1 MKRPELVS
9 ATQEQLDELLAL
21 ARKASF
27 PQPQYDLLAGVLGTF
42 IYVMQAL
49 QNAKMS
55 LQRFRRMLFGARTE
69 SQANVFK
76 ESGCD
81 AGQGDDPTGS
91 QTAATPD
98 DSPEPA
104 NPDKK
109 KIKGHGRNGSDAYR
123 SAPVVEIALPDLK
136 AGDTCP
142 ECLSGKVYDSP
153 PRTIVKVIGQAPL
166 AAIVYKLV
174 RARCRLCDAIFTA
187 PMPDGTSPS
196 KYAHS
201 CASMLAL
208 LRYGGGMPL
217 HRLEKLQA
225 SLHIPVPDSTQWD
238 IVEAAAEGPRH
249 AHEEMIRQAAQGEVL
264 HNDDTPARI
273 LALMGER
280 RAKAEAAG
288 KAMPKTK
295 AINTSGIVALLGER
309 KVVLFFTG
317 PAHAGTNLA
326 QVLAHRAEHL
336 RRPIQMCDALSANVK
351 GDFDTFLGLCLAH
364 GRRNFVEVAPNFP
377 EPCRHVIDVLASVY
391 RHDAHTRD
399 TRMSA
404 PQRLLHH
411 RANSRPPMLDLKK
424 WMEKQLHEKQV
435 EPNSGLG
442 QAMRYMLR
450 HWKGLTLFF
459 RKAGAPLDNN
469 IAERA
474 LKKAITHR
482 KNSLF
487 YRTEHGAEIGDIF
500 MSLIYT
506 CESCDANPFEYLQAL
521 QKHAADV
528 EERPQHWLPWNYHA
542 TLAAVA

>member
-1 MKRPELVS
+1 
-9 ATQEQLDELLAL
+9 
-21 ARKASF
+21 
-27 PQPQYDLLAGVLGTF
+27 
-42 IYVMQAL
+42 MQAL

-69 SQANVFK
+69 SLANVFK
-76 ESGCD
+76 ESECD
-81 AGQGDDPTGS
+81 AGRQDDPAGA
-91 QTAATPD
+91 QIVAKPD
-98 DSPEPA
+98 ESPEPV

-109 KIKGHGRNGSDAYR
+109 KIKGHGLNGSDAYR

-136 AGDTCP
+136 AGDSCP
-142 ECLSGKVYDSP
+142 ECLDGKVYDSP

-166 AAIVYKLV
+166 AAIVYKLARV
-174 RARCRLCDAIFTA
+174 RCRLCDAIFTV

-196 KYAHS
+196 KYDHS

-208 LRYGGGMPL
+208 LRYGSGMPM

-326 QVLAHRAEHL
+326 QVLAHRAAHL

-364 GRRNFVEVAPNFP
+364 GRRNFIEVAPNFP
-377 EPCRHVIDVLASVY
+377 EPCRHVIDVLASVD
-391 RHDAHTRD
+391 RHDAHARGA
-399 TRMSA
+399 RMSA

-411 RANSRPPMLDLKK
+411 RANSRPLLLDLKK

-469 IAERA
+469 R
-474 LKKAITHR
+474 
-482 KNSLF
+482 
-487 YRTEHGAEIGDIF
+487 
-500 MSLIYT
+500 
-506 CESCDANPFEYLQAL
+506 C
-521 QKHAADV
+521 HAASGMSDV
-528 EERPQHWLPWNYHA
+528 IADGGNRSRSPVSRSVRRQF
-542 TLAAVA
+542 